1 MIVQGPSSA
10 AYRRPLSGSVD
21 QCQDPYGPAID
32 LVDKAIAFV
41 RDQFAGSRDP
51 PWPADQGV
59 TGPPG
64 CSTAEQAIH
73 PGRGPRAAD
82 RDVLPDCYA
91 VLLRAGRPDDFHR
104 LVGPPARRD
113 TKSGSPSSCRASQ
126 PLLGHECVLTFNL
139 SWY

>member
-59 TGPPG
+59 TGQPG

-73 PGRGPRAAD
+73 PGRGPR
-82 RDVLPDCYA
+82 VE
-91 VLLRAGRPDDFHR
+91 VGRGTCR
-104 LVGPPARRD
+104 ERVGTTCQSRWGRN
-113 TKSGSPSSCRASQ
+113 Q
-126 PLLGHECVLTFNL
+126 
-139 SWY
+139 